1 MPALP
6 SFAQAW
12 LQARESADAGLCLLT
27 VYHPM
32 METYRFV
39 RNTED
44 ITSRGDVYTA
54 CPFDLDILNDN
65 DQPPRAT
72 LTFQNVDRAIGIQLA
87 QLVGPPQVTIEVISS
102 AHLDDPIMLAA
113 RLKLKNVN
121 VDPLV
126 LSGDLL
132 RVDDSSEVCGT
143 KRVVPAQFPAL
154 FRRR

>member
-1 MPALP
+1 MPLP
-6 SFAQAW
+6 TFAQAW
-12 LQARESADAGLCLLT
+12 LQARESADAALCLLT

-72 LTFQNVDRAIGIQLA
+72 LTFPNVDRAIGIKLA
-87 QLVGPPQVTIEVISS
+87 QLVGPPQITIEVISS
-102 AHLDDPIMLAA
+102 AVPNEPITRAA
-113 RLKLKNVN
+113 RLKLQNVTI
-121 VDPLV
+121 DPLT
-126 LSGDLL
+126 LAGDLL
-132 RVDDSSEVCGT
+132 RTDDGTETCGT
-143 KRVVPAQFPAL
+143 IRCTPARMPAL